1 MPCLSRGSRAQ
12 AIRCAGR
19 IAVLLFDQNL
29 SYKLCKVLAG
39 VFPGCQHVREAGLS
53 NADDVEVWNFAAAN
67 GLIIVSKDQD
77 FRQRALL
84 FGPPPKC
91 IWIRLGN
98 CSTADIAHLLER
110 RASPISDFLAGEAR
124 LLILDPRSVTSI

>member
-1 MPCLSRGSRAQ
+1 FSIETCPIIFKA
-12 AIRCAGR
+12 
-19 IAVLLFDQNL
+19 
-29 SYKLCKVLAG
+29 LAG

-53 NADDVEVWNFAAAN
+53 NADDVEVWNFAAAS
-67 GLIIVSKDQD
+67 GLIIVSKDRD

-98 CSTADIAHLLER
+98 CSTGDVTQLIER
-110 RASPISDFLAGEAR
+110 RASIVGEFVRGEAR
-124 LLILDPRSVTSI
+124 LL

>member
-1 MPCLSRGSRAQ
+1 
-12 AIRCAGR
+12 
-19 IAVLLFDQNL
+19 VLLFDQNL
-29 SYKLCKVLAG
+29 SYKLCKALIG
-39 VFPGCQHVREAGLS
+39 EFPSCQHVRDASLS
-53 NADDVEVWNFAAAN
+53 NADDAEVWNFAAAS

-98 CSTADIAHLLER
+98 CSTVDIARLLER
-110 RASPISDFLAGEAR
+110 RASVIREFQLGEAR
-124 LLILDPRSVTSI
+124 LLILDAGMAMCI

>member
-1 MPCLSRGSRAQ
+1 
-12 AIRCAGR
+12 
-19 IAVLLFDQNL
+19 VLLFDQNL
-29 SYKLCKVLAG
+29 SYKLCTSLAPL
-39 VFPGCQHVREAGLS
+39 FPGSRHVRDAGLS
-53 NADDVEVWNFAAAN
+53 NASDIDVWNFAAAN

-98 CSTADIAHLLER
+98 CSTSDIVGLLAKRSSSIQEFQQ
-110 RASPISDFLAGEAR
+110 SPAG
-124 LLILDPRSVTSI
+124 LLILDALSVTSI

>member
-1 MPCLSRGSRAQ
+1 M
-12 AIRCAGR
+12 
-19 IAVLLFDQNL
+19 LLFDQNL
-29 SYKLCKVLAG
+29 SYKLCKVLASEY
-39 VFPGCQHVREAGLS
+39 PGCRHVRDVGLS
-53 NADDVEVWNFAAAN
+53 NAGDVEVWNSAAAN

-98 CSTADIAHLLER
+98 CSTSDIARLLER
-110 RASPISDFLAGEAR
+110 RAAIIQELQRTEAR
-124 LLILDPRSVTSI
+124 LLILDAQSATSI

>member
-1 MPCLSRGSRAQ
+1 M
-12 AIRCAGR
+12 
-19 IAVLLFDQNL
+19 LLFDQNL
-29 SYKLCKVLAG
+29 SYKLCSLLAP
-39 VFPGCQHVREAGLS
+39 VFPASQHVRDAGLS
-53 NADDVEVWNFAAAN
+53 NASDPEVWNFAAAN

-98 CSTADIAHLLER
+98 CSTSDVAALLAK
-110 RASPISDFLAGEAR
+110 RAQAILEFQQSPAG
-124 LLILDPRSVTSI
+124 LLILDALGMTRI